1 MEGQVVAQ
9 NGDRPVALA
18 APQPHPPRRLQLDR
32 RYVARI
38 IVRAALTSDAAV
50 GAVAASRLLQVC
62 APSFPR
68 AAPPLTSRL
77 VSLPHRSVRSHAA
90 SPAQVLLTV
99 GVLAKSAHE
108 HCDNGDLLRLWL
120 AVFAGRSALLVRL
133 LYTRHT
139 LYARG
144 AARRFGGSAA
154 LSLRRARCEN
164 FKNRLDGLGMI
175 WFVLGFLWLFGSV
188 DNSCATNAP
197 LLSTLTLSYL
207 LLTFASLFL
216 PILFFAGLV
225 CFLPLALAFLNR
237 YGEALGVHP
246 PESDVDDE
254 SEGAVQGSLA
264 WIDALPTQPFQADGC
279 PLLPPPLSEGGKS
292 KLDLEA
298 GTLLQLPPLPE
309 SAEPDTAPAAAPDCS
324 TAASEPAPGVQ
335 NLPAVALDRLAAAD
349 AAAAAE
355 EEGEEEEEGD
365 CEQVGGSFGGRRLE
379 AEDALCVVC
388 LGGYRHGTPVV
399 LLPSCSHHFHQ
410 RCISAWLRVNA
421 SCPLCKARVGPG
433 AEAQAGEGG
442 AQTEEVERATDRE
455 AYLRAAVR
463 GGDDLLAVL
472 V

>member
-1 MEGQVVAQ
+1 MEGVAQ
-9 NGDRPVALA
+9 NAARQVALA
-18 APQPHPPRRLQLDR
+18 APPAPPPRRLQLDR

-50 GAVAASRLLQVC
+50 GAVAASRFLQV
-62 APSFPR
+62 
-68 AAPPLTSRL
+68 
-77 VSLPHRSVRSHAA
+77 V
-90 SPAQVLLTV
+90 LTV
-99 GVLAKSAHE
+99 GVLAKSASE
-108 HCDNGDLLRLWL
+108 RCDNGDLLRLWL
-120 AVFAGRSALLVRL
+120 AVFAARSALLVRL

-175 WFVLGFLWLFGSV
+175 WFVLGFLWLFGSA
-188 DNSCATNAP
+188 DNSCAANAP

-237 YGEALGVHP
+237 YGDALGVHP
-246 PESDVDDE
+246 PEMESDDE
-254 SEGAVQGSLA
+254 AGGEGGEGSA
-264 WIDALPTQPFQADGC
+264 WIDTLPTQPFEADGC
-279 PLLPPPLSEGGKS
+279 PPLPLPAAAVSEKV
-292 KLDLEA
+292 KTDCDLEA
-298 GTLLQLPPLPE
+298 AVATPADPDAACA
-309 SAEPDTAPAAAPDCS
+309 AEEPSAAA
-324 TAASEPAPGVQ
+324 AAL
-335 NLPAVALDRLAAAD
+335 NLPAVSLDRLAQAD
-349 AAAAAE
+349 AAAAAAE
-355 EEGEEEEEGD
+355 EDEEDDED

-410 RCISAWLRVNA
+410 RCITAWLRVNA

-433 AEAQAGEGG
+433 AEAA
-442 AQTEEVERATDRE
+442 AHVPTEEEERASSRE